1 MNYNFYAD
9 KSDKIEILEYLF
21 RETDLEIYDSYSEYG
36 QEICTYSTVEAIGE
50 KYNLKDGGKFAVRF
64 QLWSPRHKGQ
74 PIFNRINLDP
84 KRCNGHSFR
93 YSTEGWGLIQLNFGG
108 ILNKELNQSNIG
120 HFNEAGALGRES
132 ANSIN
137 GRVDSW
143 DWKEI
148 ASTSRKLKYHLH
160 NKLAIRKIRSIGVL
174 SGAEKLASEGI
185 KLFWVAAFFLIEFNA
200 H

>member
-21 RETDLEIYDSYSEYG
+21 RETDLQVYDSYSLYG
-36 QEICTYSTVEAIGE
+36 QEVCIYTSVAEIDD
-50 KYNLKDGGKFAVRF
+50 KFNLKDGGKFAVTF

-93 YSTEGWGLIQLNFGG
+93 YSTEGWGLIQLNLGG

-120 HFNEAGALGRES
+120 HFNEEGALGRES
-132 ANSIN
+132 MNGIN
-137 GRVDSW
+137 RRVDSW

-148 ASTSRKLKYHLH
+148 VATSRKLKHHLH
-160 NKLAIRKIRSIGVL
+160 SKLSVRKIGSIGVL
-174 SGAEKLASEGI
+174 AGADRLESEGI
-185 KLFWVAAFFLIEFNA
+185 KLF
-200 H
+200 